1 MFDLF
6 KRGSLSADVN
16 SQTHWHF
23 ALTSDQFLPVA
34 ILITS
39 KGKETEKPERT
50 QPLESIIPSPDDG
63 DGNREKNPKRVHWR
77 DVVEEITLPTQQT
90 PTGIKYVQL
99 KEAEDGKWCNSCL
112 CQKSGDRSQTGL
124 EQCKGDSRAPHRV
137 ACTSKTRLLLDP
149 KSQCRENRRQKSP
162 CTKSFSQC
170 PDAVKTVSHT
180 FR

>member
-6 KRGSLSADVN
+6 KRGSPSANV
-16 SQTHWHF
+16 SSHTHWHC

-39 KGKETEKPERT
+39 KGKETETSERT
-50 QPLESIIPSPDDG
+50 QPLQSIIPSPDGG
-63 DGNREKNPKRVHWR
+63 DGYRKTNPKRVHWR

-99 KEAEDGKWCNSCL
+99 KEAEDGNWCNSSL
-112 CQKSGDRSQTGL
+112 CQKSGDRSQTGRQ
-124 EQCKGDSRAPHRV
+124 EQCTGDSRVPHRV
-137 ACTSKTRLLLDP
+137 ACTSKTLLLDP
-149 KSQCRENRRQKSP
+149 KSQCLENRRQNSP
-162 CTKSFSQC
+162 CTKSCSQC
-170 PDAVKTVSHT
+170 PDVVKAVSHT